1 MGGQDIFSGLKVA
14 PQKTIGGMAVITF
27 GPGSTSL
34 CTIALLLALAS
45 MLPDVASC
53 RGYALFKR
61 DKERIVSLVNKLK
74 ADAGT
79 DVRVSW
85 DRKLENTAGL
95 ECECGMITH
104 SSQTW
109 GWAVV
114 SRFQRHFQLYFGHE
128 VGGLLGYTART
139 PGDPYENQMKD
150 ITAIVKGWYKKGGSE
165 TDQLVQ
171 SKRMGCA
178 IFPTCYIGDSKLITV
193 LTCVFAPKAVP
204 KVPVPEP
211 EVEGSGDVEGS
222 GEVMMGDAPS
232 TNFFSEFKK
241 AKKVIE
247 KSHENEVE
255 DEGYMKTGIRILN
268 KRL

>member
-1 MGGQDIFSGLKVA
+1 M
-14 PQKTIGGMAVITF
+14 F

-34 CTIALLLALAS
+34 CTIALLVALAS
-45 MLPDVASC
+45 LLPDVASC

-61 DKERIVSLVNKLK
+61 DKERIVSLVNKIK
-74 ADAGT
+74 AQAGS
-79 DVRVSW
+79 DVKASW

-139 PGDPYENQMKD
+139 PGDPYENQIKD
-150 ITAIVKGWYKKGGSE
+150 ITAIVKGWYKKGGSQAA
-165 TDQLVQ
+165 QLTQ

-193 LTCVFAPKAVP
+193 LTCVFAPKAET
-204 KVPVPEP
+204 KVPALKSPEP
-211 EVEGSGDVEGS
+211 EAVGSGDEEGS
-222 GEVMMGDAPS
+222 GEVMMADAPS
-232 TNFFSEFKK
+232 INYFSEFDK
-241 AKKVIE
+241 AKKVME
-247 KSHENEVE
+247 KSREYEVE
-255 DEGYMKTGIRILN
+255 DEGYMKTGIRITNQKL
-268 KRL
+268 

>member
-1 MGGQDIFSGLKVA
+1 
-14 PQKTIGGMAVITF
+14 MAVITF
-27 GPGSTSL
+27 GPGSKSL
-34 CTIALLLALAS
+34 CSVLLLSALVS
-45 MLPDVASC
+45 LLPESASC

-74 ADAGT
+74 SSSGT
-79 DVRVSW
+79 DVKVSW

-150 ITAIVKGWYKKGGSE
+150 ITAIVKGWYKKGGE
-165 TDQLVQ
+165 EADQLTQ

-193 LTCVFAPKAVP
+193 LTCVFAPKAEP
-204 KVPVPEP
+204 KIPAFPEQEQEP
-211 EVEGSGDVEGS
+211 EGSGEVEVKMEVEGS

-232 TNFFSEFKK
+232 PNFFSEI
-241 AKKVIE
+241 KKVKKVLSKNRE
-247 KSHENEVE
+247 YEVE
-255 DEGYMKTGIRILN
+255 DEGYMKTGIRITN
-268 KRL
+268 KKL

>member
-1 MGGQDIFSGLKVA
+1 
-14 PQKTIGGMAVITF
+14 MAMITF
-27 GPGSTSL
+27 GPGSSSL
-34 CTIALLLALAS
+34 CFALLVALAS

-74 ADAGT
+74 AQAGT
-79 DVRVSW
+79 EVKVSW

-150 ITAIVKGWYKKGGSE
+150 ITAIVKGWYKKGGTE
-165 TDQLVQ
+165 ADQLTQ

-193 LTCVFAPKAVP
+193 LTCVFAPKAKP
-204 KVPVPEP
+204 TLPTPPDPEP
-211 EVEGSGDVEGS
+211 EPEGSGEVEGSGEI
-222 GEVMMGDAPS
+222 MMADSPS
-232 TNFFSEFKK
+232 LNFFSELKK

-247 KSHENEVE
+247 KNHEYEVE

-268 KRL
+268 KKL

>member
-1 MGGQDIFSGLKVA
+1 
-14 PQKTIGGMAVITF
+14 MAVITF
-27 GPGSTSL
+27 GPGSRSL
-34 CTIALLLALAS
+34 FSVLLLAALVS
-45 MLPDVASC
+45 LLPESASC

-74 ADAGT
+74 ASAGT
-79 DVRVSW
+79 DVKVSW

-104 SSQTW
+104 SSKTW

-139 PGDPYENQMKD
+139 PGDPYEHQMGD
-150 ITAIVKGWYKKGGSE
+150 ITAIVKGWYRKGGAE
-165 TDQLVQ
+165 MDQLVQ

-193 LTCVFAPKAVP
+193 LTCVFAPKAQP
-204 KVPVPEP
+204 KIVTPEP
-211 EVEGSGDVEGS
+211 LPVVEEGSGEVEVEGSGEM
-222 GEVMMGDAPS
+222 MMGDAPS
-232 TNFFSEFKK
+232 INFFSEFKK
-241 AKKVIE
+241 VTQVLSNKE
-247 KSHENEVE
+247 YEVE
-255 DEGYMKTGIRILN
+255 DEGYMKTGIRITN
-268 KRL
+268 KKL

>member
-1 MGGQDIFSGLKVA
+1 MIKFGQ
-14 PQKTIGGMAVITF
+14 
-27 GPGSTSL
+27 GSTPLCSL
-34 CTIALLLALAS
+34 ALLLALACL
-45 MLPDVASC
+45 LPDVASC

-74 ADAGT
+74 GKAGT
-79 DVRVSW
+79 DVKVSW

-139 PGDPYENQMKD
+139 PGDPYENQIKD
-150 ITAIVKGWYKKGGSE
+150 ITAIVKGWYKKGGIE
-165 TDQLVQ
+165 AAQLTE

-193 LTCVFAPKAVP
+193 LTCVFAPKAESKIP
-204 KVPVPEP
+204 PIPEP
-211 EVEGSGDVEGS
+211 EVEGSGDVDGS
-222 GEVMMGDAPS
+222 GEVMMADAPS
-232 TNFFSEFKK
+232 LNFFSELKK
-241 AKKVIE
+241 AKKTS
-247 KSHENEVE
+247 KNHEYEVE
-255 DEGYMKTGIRILN
+255 DEGYMKTGIRITN
-268 KRL
+268 KKL

>member
-1 MGGQDIFSGLKVA
+1 MIK
-14 PQKTIGGMAVITF
+14 F
-27 GPGSTSL
+27 GPGSKSL
-34 CTIALLLALAS
+34 CSVLLLAALVS
-45 MLPDVASC
+45 LLPESASC

-74 ADAGT
+74 ASSGT
-79 DVRVSW
+79 DVKVSW

-104 SSQTW
+104 SSKTW

-150 ITAIVKGWYKKGGSE
+150 ITAIVKGWHKKGGYE

-193 LTCVFAPKAVP
+193 LTCVFAPKAEP
-204 KVPVPEP
+204 KKPAPPKPVEPEEEGSG
-211 EVEGSGDVEGS
+211 EVEGSGEL
-222 GEVMMGDAPS
+222 MMGDAPS
-232 TNFFSEFKK
+232 INFFSEI
-241 AKKVIE
+241 KKVKQVLE
-247 KSHENEVE
+247 RNHEYEVE
-255 DEGYMKTGIRILN
+255 DEGYMKTGIRITN
-268 KRL
+268 KKL